1 MEVHSLLKQ
10 LHSEANRK
18 PNSVRRPHSPS
29 LQDTHSLTRDLAY
42 SQVFVDHFAGEIDA
56 QTGKPIRQEYKRS
69 GTRTPLEYSDGYGFY
84 GALSQDV
91 EKALEKAKGK
101 DGRNGRVK
109 TDARPGTRIAKVEL

>member
-1 MEVHSLLKQ
+1 MEVYSLLKQ

-18 PNSVRRPHSPS
+18 PNSVRS
-29 LQDTHSLTRDLAY
+29 LVCSLAGYAFSDLRMAC